1 MTDRR
6 ESNAKSKMMNIP
18 TLSDS
23 VVLASCKTL
32 LKFFIGMLLL
42 NFSGPRVLQPASSKF
57 PGDERLKW

>member
-18 TLSDS
+18 TLADS

-32 LKFFIGMLLL
+32 LKFFLCM
-42 NFSGPRVLQPASSKF
+42 
-57 PGDERLKW
+57 